1 MTMRDE
7 YKKLRKEAST
17 DEEYMK
23 WDSAQMAT
31 KRVVNAFYGIL
42 AKDNYGWGDMEMAK
56 SITASARRA
65 MRETAFK
72 AQELGYEVIYGHT
85 DSIFVKVAGI
95 EDAKL
100 LRVKLNDF
108 ISKEI
113 FREPVELEFE
123 KYASKFF
130 LSAKK
135 NRYCG
140 WLSWKDGEHLE
151 EEKFF
156 VMGFEMKKSN
166 ETQFAKKVSKKT
178 VRDGF
183 FL

>member
-1 MTMRDE
+1 
-7 YKKLRKEAST
+7 
-17 DEEYMK
+17 
-23 WDSAQMAT
+23 MAT

-113 FREPVELEFE
+113 FREPVELE
-123 KYASKFF
+123 K
-130 LSAKK
+130 
-135 NRYCG
+135 
-140 WLSWKDGEHLE
+140 
-151 EEKFF
+151 
-156 VMGFEMKKSN
+156 
-166 ETQFAKKVSKKT
+166 
-178 VRDGF
+178 
-183 FL
+183 